1 MGYTGISKKIILY
14 NPLNLY
20 NDLAKF
26 CKHTRSGDSVE
37 AGTRER
43 LEIAIRAR
51 ELADIY
57 EKNGFEGLYAEG
69 RENFSPDR
77 LRESAGDDIPF

>member
-14 NPLNLY
+14 NSLNLY

-69 RENFSPDR
+69 TIYPSKKR
-77 LRESAGDDIPF
+77 GDKQWSRKGN